1 MSKLLLADDS
11 ITIQRVI
18 ELTFSGED
26 VHVIPVG
33 DGEQAIARIP
43 LERPDIVLADIG
55 MPKRS
60 GYDVAA
66 FVKGQPDLAHI
77 PVLLLAGAF
86 EPVDDARAAQVK
98 CDGVLVKPFEPQ
110 QVIARVRELLDGARG
125 TPIQAAAGVP
135 RPVERLAPRSTSEQ
149 PPTAA
154 ALAGGPTASSTSS
167 VNDTLDQYFDRLDEA
182 FANLSA
188 APVPAAAAADEPGGE
203 LPTVDKLLASRPID
217 MPLTAP
223 PAALPVPPAVMPPPV
238 EPPDAPRTLAPAP
251 SPVAATAG
259 APPRSGAAADKPDS
273 AAPRN
278 PVADAFSA
286 LLAVELGEPGARPVR
301 LVSGPQEPV
310 VTDALVDEV
319 TRRVLQRLGPEAV
332 KDVVGDIVSDVAE
345 RLVRQE
351 IARIRER
358 R

>member
-1 MSKLLLADDS
+1 MPKLLLADDS

-26 VHVIPVG
+26 VQVIPVG
-33 DGEQAIARIP
+33 DGEQAITRIP
-43 LERPDIVLADIG
+43 IDRPDIILADIG

-66 FVKGQPDLAHI
+66 FVKAQPDLAHI

-86 EPVDDARAAQVK
+86 EPVDEARAAQVK

-135 RPVERLAPRSTSEQ
+135 RPIERLAPRPLPEPPPTTAATGSG
-149 PPTAA
+149 PTAA
-154 ALAGGPTASSTSS
+154 STSPVS
-167 VNDTLDQYFDRLDEA
+167 DTLDDYFNRLDEA
-182 FANLSA
+182 FATLSTTTLT
-188 APVPAAAAADEPGGE
+188 APAADEPEGD
-203 LPTVDKLLASRPID
+203 LPTIDKLLGDVP
-217 MPLTAP
+217 PLDLSLPAP
-223 PAALPVPPAVMPPPV
+223 PPALPTPPAVMPPPV
-238 EPPDAPRTLAPAP
+238 EPPETSRTLSPAPPSPPSPAPAP
-251 SPVAATAG
+251 SSP
-259 APPRSGAAADKPDS
+259 APPQS
-273 AAPRN
+273 N
-278 PVADAFSA
+278 PVADAFDA

-301 LVSGPQEPV
+301 LGAAAEPA

-319 TRRVLQRLGPEAV
+319 TRRVLERLGPDAV
-332 KDVVGDIVSDVAE
+332 RDVVADVVADVAE

-351 IARIRER
+351 IARIRR
-358 R
+358 Q